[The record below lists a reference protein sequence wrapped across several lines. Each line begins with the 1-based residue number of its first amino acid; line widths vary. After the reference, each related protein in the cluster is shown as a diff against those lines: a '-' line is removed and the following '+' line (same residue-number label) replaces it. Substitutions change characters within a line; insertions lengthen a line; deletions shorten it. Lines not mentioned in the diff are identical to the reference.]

1 MKTHARIGIWGNSL
15 AIRISLPL
23 AAAAGLN
30 AGDQVAIDA
39 KPGALTVQRVPPK
52 SLGEMLEAYD
62 PQRHGVGA
70 RSGAGR

>member
-1 MKTHARIGIWGNSL
+1 MKTHARICIWGNSL

-23 AAAAGLN
+23 AAAAGLS

-39 KPGALTVQRVPPK
+39 KPGALKVQRMPPK

-62 PQRHGVGA
+62 PARHGVSSLERA
-70 RSGAGR
+70 PR